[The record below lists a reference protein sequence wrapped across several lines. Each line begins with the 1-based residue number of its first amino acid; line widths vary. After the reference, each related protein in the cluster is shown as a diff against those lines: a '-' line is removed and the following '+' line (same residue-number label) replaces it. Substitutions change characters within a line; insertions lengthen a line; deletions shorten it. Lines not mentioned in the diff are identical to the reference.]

1 VPLDV
6 RRRAARAVA
15 VLLGDRLSPTRLRKA
30 EPQFGQTRGIEA
42 VEVSDYLRR
51 LAGREGPSEVLAV
64 HI

>member
-1 VPLDV
+1 
-6 RRRAARAVA
+6 
-15 VLLGDRLSPTRLRKA
+15 VLVGDRLSPTRLRKA
-30 EPQFGQTRGIEA
+30 EPRFGQTRGIEA